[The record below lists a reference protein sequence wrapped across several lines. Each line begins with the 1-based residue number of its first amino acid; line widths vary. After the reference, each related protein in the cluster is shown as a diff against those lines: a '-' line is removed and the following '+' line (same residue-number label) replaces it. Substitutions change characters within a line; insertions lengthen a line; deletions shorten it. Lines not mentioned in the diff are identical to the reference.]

1 MGWEV
6 AFAIMI
12 HQILVKNLWSPESPG
27 PGETAATRAAAGH
40 AASRDV
46 SHSRRQKGAQAV
58 LRPGAPLVFIQ
69 TALKR
74 LLFPRPAAP
83 PAGRKN
89 TAVQGQSRRVDT
101 LRTAKAP
108 RSRKPGTQTASPRT
122 RGEAEQKQR
131 FRFRQNAVIRRV
143 SDLSLHRELHSDRLA
158 GLCTPFHVPPRA
170 ADDFLIRFAESIAQF
185 RRFVK
190 EFSGPGPGPEP
201 GHAAAR
207 LSFCIEPQ

>member
-1 MGWEV
+1 MGSC
-6 AFAIMI
+6 IC
-12 HQILVKNLWSPESPG
+12 HNDPPILVKNLWSPESPG
-27 PGETAATRAAAGH
+27 PGEIAATRAAAGH

-58 LRPGAPLVFIQ
+58 LRPGRPSGFHTGCFEEI
-69 TALKR
+69 
-74 LLFPRPAAP
+74 LFPGPAAP

-108 RSRKPGTQTASPRT
+108 RSRKPGRKQPR
-122 RGEAEQKQR
+122 RVHAVRPKQKQR

-170 ADDFLIRFAESIAQF
+170 ADDFLIRFAKSIAQF

-190 EFSGPGPGPEP
+190 EFSGPGR
-201 GHAAAR
+201 AR
-207 LSFCIEPQ
+207 SRDTPPLSSLPV